1 MRDGFLALFPEAADQ
16 VDGLVEAKVG
26 DSWSTA
32 K

>member
-16 VDGLVEAKVG
+16 VDGLVEAHVG
-26 DSWSTA
+26 GSWGDA